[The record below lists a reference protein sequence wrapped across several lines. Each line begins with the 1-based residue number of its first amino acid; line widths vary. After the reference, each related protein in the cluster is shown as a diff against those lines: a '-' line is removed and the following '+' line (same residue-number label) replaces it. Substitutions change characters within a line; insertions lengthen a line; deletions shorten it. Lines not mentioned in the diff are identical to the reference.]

1 MNQESKKGINYRE
14 IGEVALKSLVFVA
27 VAGTL
32 TMLLHMFT
40 GRYILHIHGKP
51 EFVSTSLTIYSAFD
65 KMLLALGY
73 YLLGRKIPIKNNI
86 LRGLA
91 YVGLNYLSNFVPQF
105 MGLAFADGSIAQMAF
120 SFIDLACDT
129 IVYTILGIMLGLMYK
144 KVTVKPL
151 RLLDKGTFGKAIVSS
166 AVVFP
171 AFIIV
176 ADRIMDAVLPMVS
189 SAYVIGV
196 SEQAKTAFLIN
207 FYSWFILTGALFSVF
222 YRFTEYN
229 DYGNYIKFALKYGL
243 LLWTPVVMIMVVF
256 GTSLL
261 PTTIYA
267 LLFIACIFLVS
278 RINDRIM
285 SK

>member
-1 MNQESKKGINYRE
+1 MNQESKKGINYKE
-14 IGEVALKSLVFVA
+14 IGEVALKSLVFVV

-32 TMLLHMFT
+32 TTLLHMFT

-105 MGLAFADGSIAQMAF
+105 MGLAFADGPIAQMAF

-129 IVYTILGIMLGLMYK
+129 IIYTILGIMLGLMYK

-151 RLLDKGTFGKAIVSS
+151 RSLDKGTFGKAIVSS

-171 AFIIV
+171 VFIV
-176 ADRIMDAVLPMVS
+176 LADRIMDAALPMFS

-207 FYSWFILTGALFSVF
+207 FYSWFILTGAFVSVF